1 MLPTSVVWLPDRTPV
16 LIGNPLNESSVAFP
30 VLECVHILGI
40 ICGVGTAALINLRL
54 LGVGMIRGSPGKL
67 WSETMRWTLGGLA
80 LAILSGLL
88 LFSIDPEKYYVNQAF
103 RFKMV
108 SLLAALGFYYTMV
121 RRAAA
126 RYRKASL
133 VALVSLGLFAL
144 VPLGGIFIGYD

>member
-1 MLPTSVVWLPDRTPV
+1 ML
-16 LIGNPLNESSVAFP
+16 IQNPLNESSAAFP

-40 ICGVGTAALINLRL
+40 ICGVGTAALMSLRL
-54 LGVGMIRGSPGKL
+54 LGVGMIKSSPAKL
-67 WSETMRWTLGGLA
+67 WNETMRWTLGGLV
-80 LAILSGLL
+80 LAIFSGLL
-88 LFSIDPEKYYVNQAF
+88 LFSIDPEMYYVNHAF

-121 RRAAA
+121 RQAAA
-126 RYRKASL
+126 RDRKASL

>member
-1 MLPTSVVWLPDRTPV
+1 MS
-16 LIGNPLNESSVAFP
+16 
-30 VLECVHILGI
+30 
-40 ICGVGTAALINLRL
+40 LRL
-54 LGVGMIRGSPGKL
+54 LGVGMIKSSPARL
-67 WSETMRWTLGGLA
+67 WSETVQLTLGGLV

-88 LFSIDPEKYYVNQAF
+88 LFSIDPEMYYVNQAF

-126 RYRKASL
+126 RDRKASL